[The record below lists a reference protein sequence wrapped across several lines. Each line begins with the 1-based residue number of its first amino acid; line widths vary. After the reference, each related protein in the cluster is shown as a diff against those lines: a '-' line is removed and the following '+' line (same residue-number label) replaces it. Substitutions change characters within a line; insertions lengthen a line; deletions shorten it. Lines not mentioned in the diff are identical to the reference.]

1 MIFHKPTL
9 KLFGLDLQNE
19 TVPLSF
25 EQSVVSDNKRLLYL
39 GYLTFWLCKSYLDK
53 LN

>member
-9 KLFGLDLQNE
+9 KLFDLDLQNE
-19 TVPLSF
+19 MVPLSF
-25 EQSVVSDNKRLLYL
+25 EQSVVSNNKRLLYL
-39 GYLTFWLCKSYLDK
+39 DYLKLWLCKSYLDT